1 MHLPLVHVVC
11 LLASGR
17 GPGPP
22 QNTFKTRCELEYAR
36 VFIKK
41 QTHKIHIEGGQGFV
55 SFQCATAEKKGTIVI
70 MSKNM
75 LPTRVAWHAKKY
87 GK

>member
-1 MHLPLVHVVC
+1 MSFVYLPVGVDLD
-11 LLASGR
+11 R
-17 GPGPP
+17 P
-22 QNTFKTRCELEYAR
+22 KTHSKHAANAR

-41 QTHKIHIEGGQGFV
+41 QTHKIHIEEGQGFV